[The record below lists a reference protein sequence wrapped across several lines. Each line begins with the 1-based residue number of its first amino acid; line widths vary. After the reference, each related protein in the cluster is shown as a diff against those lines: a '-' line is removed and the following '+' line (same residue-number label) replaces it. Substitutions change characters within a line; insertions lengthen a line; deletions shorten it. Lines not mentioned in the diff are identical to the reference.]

1 MNELQIV
8 VDIKPSLISTNFE
21 DIKSTLSEQMQV
33 YKELEVTEENK
44 VERKKDVA
52 TLRKMAK
59 AVNDKK
65 VEVKNEFLKPY
76 TAFEENVKQLIEII
90 NEPIGI
96 INNQVNEFEEKQRL
110 LKIDEINKAF
120 ASLIANYPTLIE
132 EIGIVVIYDNRW
144 ENIGATMKS
153 VKDEMTA
160 KLNTI
165 RDNVALISSMVS
177 DKTEEALSLFWGDLD
192 VAKAMQMINRYEAQ
206 KREIQAR
213 LEEQNRKDK
222 EAEDERQRLARERE
236 LEREKRKVRDE
247 ELVRIRIEEQIREEE
262 RRKAAEAEEAIR
274 AEERAKALADEE
286 RIREEERQATE
297 KRLMEV
303 KAPAQVDDLEAP
315 FIVSDNVTAVF
326 TVTGTAEELQ
336 QVEMYLNSIGLL
348 FERKD
353 A

>member
-33 YKELEVTEENK
+33 YKELEVTEDNK

-52 TLRKMAK
+52 TLRKIAK

-76 TAFEENVKQLIEII
+76 TDFEQNVKELIEII

-96 INNQVNEFEEKQRL
+96 IDNQVKEFEERQRL
-110 LKIDEINKAF
+110 QKQEDIKATFTTIITGYPSLIDEIG
-120 ASLIANYPTLIE
+120 L
-132 EIGIVVIYDNRW
+132 VVIYDNRW
-144 ENIGATMKS
+144 ENATASMKS
-153 VKDEMTA
+153 VRDEMTA

-177 DKTEEALSLFWGDLD
+177 DKTEEALRLFWGDLD

-213 LEEQNRKDK
+213 MEEQQRKDR
-222 EAEDERQRLARERE
+222 EAEEERQRQVRECE
-236 LEREKRKVRDE
+236 LERERQRVREE
-247 ELVRIRIEEQIREEE
+247 ELERIRKEEQIKEEE
-262 RRKAAEAEEAIR
+262 RRKAAEVEEKIR
-274 AEERAKALADEE
+274 EEERLKAAAEEE
-286 RIREEERQATE
+286 RIREEERLATE
-297 KRLMEV
+297 KRLMSV
-303 KAPAQVDDLEAP
+303 KEPEPIDDLEAP
-315 FIVSDNVTAVF
+315 FDADAITANF
-326 TVTGTAEELQ
+326 TVSGTNEELH
-336 QVEMYLNSIGLL
+336 QVEMYLNSIGLVY
-348 FERKD
+348 ERKD
-353 A
+353 F

>member
-21 DIKSTLSEQMQV
+21 DIKSTLSEQTQV
-33 YKELEVTEENK
+33 YKELEVTEDNK

-76 TAFEENVKQLIEII
+76 EAFERNVKELIKII

-96 INNQVNEFEEKQRL
+96 IDNQVKEFEEKQRL
-110 LKIDEINKAF
+110 KKQDDIKAAF
-120 ASLIANYPTLIE
+120 EAIIVGYPTLID
-132 EIGIVVIYDNRW
+132 EIGLVNVYDNRW
-144 ENIGATMKS
+144 ENATASMKS

-177 DKTEEALSLFWGDLD
+177 EKTEEALRLFWGDLD

-206 KREIQAR
+206 KREIEAR
-213 LEEQNRKDK
+213 MKAQQ
-222 EAEDERQRLARERE
+222 EAEKERE
-236 LEREKRKVRDE
+236 LERERERVREEERKR
-247 ELVRIRIEEQIREEE
+247 IREEE
-262 RRKAAEAEEAIR
+262 RIRDEERRKVAEA
-274 AEERAKALADEE
+274 EE
-286 RIREEERQATE
+286 RIREEERAKAATE
-297 KRLMEV
+297 QERIREEERLATEQRLMSV
-303 KAPAQVDDLEAP
+303 KEPEPVDDLKAP
-315 FIVSDNVTAVF
+315 FDTYEATYIIYGSE
-326 TVTGTAEELQ
+326 EELR
-336 QVEMYLNSIGLL
+336 QVEMYLNSLGLDYK
-348 FERKD
+348 RRN

>member
-21 DIKSTLSEQMQV
+21 DIKSTLSEQMQI
-33 YKELEVTEENK
+33 YKELDVTEVNK

-76 TAFEENVKQLIEII
+76 TEFEQNVKQLIEII

-96 INNQVNEFEEKQRL
+96 IDNQVKEFEEKQRL
-110 LKIDEINKAF
+110 QKQEDIKAAF
-120 ASLIANYPTLIE
+120 NAIIVDYPTLID
-132 EIGIVVIYDNRW
+132 EIGLVAIYDNRW
-144 ENIGATMKS
+144 ENATASMKS

-177 DKTEEALSLFWGDLD
+177 DKKEEALRLFWGDLD
-192 VAKAMQMINRYEAQ
+192 VAKAMGMINRYEAQ
-206 KREIQAR
+206 KREI
-213 LEEQNRKDK
+213 EQRMVEQQRREK
-222 EAEDERQRLARERE
+222 EAEEERQRLARERE
-236 LEREKRKVRDE
+236 LEREKQRVREE
-247 ELVRIRIEEQIREEE
+247 ELARIRKEEQIREEE
-262 RRKAAEAEEAIR
+262 RRKAAE
-274 AEERAKALADEE
+274 DEE
-286 RIREEERQATE
+286 RIREEERLATE
-297 KRLMEV
+297 KKLLEI
-303 KAPAQVDDLEAP
+303 KEPARFDNSPLDDLEAP
-315 FIVSDNVTAVF
+315 FIVSDEIKAVF
-326 TVTGTAEELQ
+326 IVNGLPEELA
-336 QVEMYLNSIGLL
+336 QVEMYLNSIGLQY
-348 FERKD
+348 ERRD